1 MSFSRVPRARP
12 LPSVAYLG
20 KALPRVLLP
29 WDGWAGHVVVI
40 VWLIN
45 AATAALAGPVGLTY
59 WLLGALLFFVPS
71 LLAVAQLALLFPGD
85 GGVYLW
91 TYQAFSLSGRA
102 PRAAAFWSFF
112 AGVCSWVVG
121 PLALVTGA
129 SALLSFVQ
137 GMLPASWFARW
148 LAQPGPQGLLMAA
161 LILGMQLVAC
171 QRVRVVQHLINVTAL
186 ANLLVLCLL
195 ALAGLCWWLSGH
207 PSATAFTS
215 AATFLPT
222 PATLPLFGLVCLGYL
237 GPSVP
242 LTMSGE
248 LVADR
253 HPRRAITRPLLWSGL
268 LVIIGYL
275 LVTLVLLLVR
285 GGALATSSNLTFELI
300 VVVDRVLGKPVGN
313 LALLALLLFF
323 LLSPVS
329 YHVASARL
337 PLAAAIDGRLP
348 RRLGQLSRDRVPR
361 AALWLQT
368 VIALVLLVLI
378 DGLTP
383 LLGGLGQPAALASNV
398 YTLTL
403 ASITLFFVLAT
414 FFLFL
419 DVFAL
424 LLRAPRKLSR
434 GQPQRLVP
442 RGVLWGSL
450 FVGGSACLFVLVD
463 TLLNSWTP
471 LLSNATWTLALG
483 GILLIILCALGI
495 GSMLATSE
503 AAWQQWGEEAAPR
516 AAGQTR
522 SCAPPLA
529 AHVPSH
535 PTSLRSERSKN
546 RS

>member
-1 MSFSRVPRARP
+1 MSFTPAPRVRP

-29 WDGWAGHVVVI
+29 WESWAGHVVVI
-40 VWLIN
+40 LWLIN

-59 WLLGALLFFVPS
+59 WLLGALIFFVPG

-91 TYQAFSLSGRA
+91 TYQALSLSGRA

-129 SALLSFVQ
+129 SALLSFLQ
-137 GMLPASWFARW
+137 RMLPAVWLARW
-148 LAQPGPQGLLMAA
+148 LAQPWQQGALMAA
-161 LILGMQLVAC
+161 LVLFMQLVAC
-171 QRVRVVQHLINVTAL
+171 QRLRIVQHLINVTAL
-186 ANLLVLCLL
+186 ANLLVLVLL

-207 PSATAFTS
+207 PSATAFTPP
-215 AATFLPT
+215 AAFVPT

-242 LTMSGE
+242 LTMRGE

-275 LVTLVLLLVR
+275 LVTLTLLLVR
-285 GGALATSSNLTFELI
+285 GGALATSSNLNFELI
-300 VVVDRVLGKPVGN
+300 VVVDRVLGKQAGN

-323 LLSPVS
+323 LLSPVY
-329 YHVASARL
+329 YHVACARL

-348 RRLGQLSRDRVPR
+348 RRLGRLSRDRVPR

-368 VIALVLLVLI
+368 LMALVLLVLI

-398 YTLTL
+398 YNLTL

-414 FFLFL
+414 CFLFI

-424 LLRAPRKLSR
+424 LLRAPRKLSP
-434 GQPQRLVP
+434 GQPSHLMPPV
-442 RGVLWGSL
+442 VLWGSL
-450 FVGGSACLFVLVD
+450 LVGGSSCLFVLVD

-483 GILLIILCALGI
+483 AILLIILFALGI

-516 AAGQTR
+516 SAGQAR
-522 SCAPPLA
+522 PSAPPLA
-529 AHVPSH
+529 SQVPSH
-535 PTSLRSERSKN
+535 PSSLRSERRKN
-546 RS
+546 WS